1 MAIDEAIVNTLASG
15 EGQPTLRFYQWEPAC
30 LSLGCNQHF
39 TDVDEAACQALG
51 YTWVRRL
58 TGGRAILHTDELTYS
73 VVTTGD
79 DPRVQGGI
87 VPSYRALSRGLLA
100 GLQVLGAVAVQA
112 KGDMPKN
119 PNQGAACF
127 DTPSHYEVTLNGKK
141 LVGSAQARR
150 KGMVLQHG
158 TLPLS
163 GDITRIF
170 DVLALDEAEK
180 PELRRQLVERAT
192 TLEAELGEAI
202 SFERAA
208 EAMAQGFAQML
219 NLKLEPGSLTDQET
233 TLVAQLRTDTYLS
246 DAWNKRF

>member
-1 MAIDEAIVNTLASG
+1 
-15 EGQPTLRFYQWEPAC
+15 
-30 LSLGCNQHF
+30 
-39 TDVDEAACQALG
+39 
-51 YTWVRRL
+51 
-58 TGGRAILHTDELTYS
+58 
-73 VVTTGD
+73 
-79 DPRVQGGI
+79 
-87 VPSYRALSRGLLA
+87 
-100 GLQVLGAVAVQA
+100 
-112 KGDMPKN
+112 
-119 PNQGAACF
+119 
-127 DTPSHYEVTLNGKK
+127 
-141 LVGSAQARR
+141 
-150 KGMVLQHG
+150 MVLQHG